1 MMESTADLSFEEL
14 KAELE
19 SLKSQCQKYKQK
31 YRTTRSKNQELR
43 EENEKISEELE
54 KKEKEVKTLQTRQL
68 SKSSPDSKESVNQY
82 DLVVRI
88 DSLLFCNQRGWEVLH
103 KSAENI
109 EKWSK
114 VDQIAVGVIGREN
127 LGKTWIV
134 NKLCKE
140 SFPSGF
146 YFRTEGLSVKYSHEE
161 KKKLKVILDSA
172 GMNSAIF
179 FYNQH
184 QKQKYRD
191 HCKLS
196 ESEDDCRVK
205 ELMIN
210 DRSLTEYFIQNFI
223 LYSCNVILVVVE
235 LLTQHDQ
242 KIIERIR
249 NLYNNLKEIIVIHNF
264 FKLDSKSQVLSR
276 ANEEIT
282 GAFDVTDRKIP
293 GSDVPYY
300 IEHSNNKDKKNI
312 VHLILG
318 REGCESGD
326 FFNEHSLRHISDILD
341 VETGINKFNVLE
353 QLNKFFIE
361 KSGIYF
367 DGLTHLKEMPKFKE
381 THHNNRCY
389 YKLEYDDGVLKIKPA
404 AFNVLGSL
412 KDFDLN
418 YQVFESVKGG
428 KREKIFYFELP
439 GVTEKPKLILKKDG
453 KEKKDQILT
462 LFISHELEYPK
473 NFKMVQG
480 ENHFLKFEKK
490 IRIDDEFGE
499 YECDKSFTEIS
510 NGILKMK
517 FILKED
523 QTL

>member
-1 MMESTADLSFEEL
+1 MESSVEPSFEDL

-19 SLKSQCQKYKQK
+19 SLKLKHEKYKQK
-31 YRTTRSKNQELR
+31 YRSTRSKNQELR
-43 EENEKISEELE
+43 EENEKISEKLE
-54 KKEKEVKTLQTRQL
+54 KKEKEVKTLQMKQL
-68 SKSSPDSKESVNQY
+68 SKSCPDSKEAINQY

-88 DSLLFCNQRGWEVLH
+88 DSLLFCNLRGWEVLH

-109 EKWSK
+109 ERWSNI
-114 VDQIAVGVIGREN
+114 DQIAVGVIGREN
-127 LGKTWIV
+127 LGKTWIL

-140 SFPSGF
+140 AFPSGF

-179 FYNQH
+179 FYNEH

-196 ESEDDCRVK
+196 ENEDDCRVK

-249 NLYNNLKEIIVIHNF
+249 NIYNNLKEIIVIHNF
-264 FKLDSKSQVLSR
+264 FKLDNKSQVLSR
-276 ANEEIT
+276 AAEEIT
-282 GAFDVTDRKIP
+282 GAFDVTERKISK
-293 GSDVPYY
+293 SDVPDY
-300 IEHSNNKDKKNI
+300 IEHSKDKNKKNI

-318 REGCESGD
+318 REGSESGD
-326 FFNEHSLRHISDILD
+326 FFNEPSLRHINDILD
-341 VETGINKFNVLE
+341 VETGIKKFNVLE
-353 QLNKFFIE
+353 NLNQFFKE

-367 DGLTHLKEMPKFKE
+367 NGLTNISEMPNFKE
-381 THHNNRCY
+381 TSHNNKCY
-389 YKLEYDDGVLKIKPA
+389 YKLEHEGNMKLKPA

-418 YQVFESVKGG
+418 YHVFESTKVG

-439 GVTEKPKLILKKDG
+439 GVKKKPEITLKKDG
-453 KEKKDQILT
+453 IDKKSQILT
-462 LFISHELEYPK
+462 LKISNELDYPK
-473 NFKMVQG
+473 TFKIVQG

-490 IRIDDEFGE
+490 IPINDDFEE
-499 YECDKSFTEIS
+499 YECDKSFTEIAD
-510 NGILKMK
+510 GILKMK

-523 QTL
+523 ENL

>member
-1 MMESTADLSFEEL
+1 MESTVDLSFEEL

-19 SLKSQCQKYKQK
+19 TLKSQCDKYKQK
-31 YRTTRSKNQELR
+31 YRATRSKNQELR
-43 EENEKISEELE
+43 EENEKISEQLE
-54 KKEKEVKTLQTRQL
+54 KKEKVVKSLQTKQL
-68 SKSSPDSKESVNQY
+68 SKSSPDSKESINQY

-88 DSLLFCNQRGWEVLH
+88 DSLLFCNQRGWEILH

-109 EKWSK
+109 EKWSQR
-114 VDQIAVGVIGREN
+114 DQIAVGVIGREN

-140 SFPSGF
+140 AFPSGF

-161 KKKLKVILDSA
+161 KLKVILDSA

-179 FYNQH
+179 FYNEH

-191 HCKLS
+191 HCKFS
-196 ESEDDCRVK
+196 ENEDDCRVK

-264 FKLDSKSQVLSR
+264 FKLERKSQVLLR
-276 ANEEIT
+276 AKEEIT
-282 GAFDVTDRKIP
+282 GAFDVTERTVSL
-293 GSDVPYY
+293 SDVPYY
-300 IEHSNNKDKKNI
+300 IEHSKDKNKKNI
-312 VHLILG
+312 VHMILG

-326 FFNEHSLRHISDILD
+326 FFNEPSLRHISDILD
-341 VETGINKFNVLE
+341 VETGIKKFNVLE
-353 QLNKFFIE
+353 LLNKFFNE

-367 DGLTHLKEMPKFKE
+367 NGLKNVTEFKE
-381 THHNNRCY
+381 TLYNNRLF
-389 YKLEYDDGVLKIKPA
+389 YKLEHEGTMKLKPA

-418 YQVFESVKGG
+418 YHILESTKGG
-428 KREKIFYFELP
+428 KREKIYYFELP
-439 GVTEKPKLILKKDG
+439 GVTEKPKLMLKKEG
-453 KEKKDQILT
+453 KDKKNQILT
-462 LFISHELEYPK
+462 LIISSHGLEVPN
-473 NFKMVQG
+473 NFKIVQS
-480 ENHFLKFEKK
+480 EYHFSKFEKK
-490 IRIDDEFGE
+490 IPIDDEFGE
-499 YECDKSFTEIS
+499 YECEKSFTEIN

-523 QTL
+523 ETF

>member
-1 MMESTADLSFEEL
+1 MESAVDLSFEEL
-14 KAELE
+14 RAELE
-19 SLKSQCQKYKQK
+19 TSKSQCNKYKQK
-31 YRTTRSKNQELR
+31 YRATRLKNQELK
-43 EENEKISEELE
+43 EENEKIGEQLE
-54 KKEKEVKTLQTRQL
+54 KKEKEVKNLQTKQL
-68 SKSSPDSKESVNQY
+68 SKSNPSSNESVNLY
-82 DLVVRI
+82 DLVVKI
-88 DSLLFCNQRGWEVLH
+88 DSLLFCNNSGWEVLH
-103 KSAENI
+103 KSVENI

-114 VDQIAVGVIGREN
+114 IDQIAVGVIGREN

-146 YFRTEGLSVKYSHEE
+146 YFRTEGLSVKYCHEE

-179 FYNQH
+179 FYNEH

-191 HCKLS
+191 HCKFS
-196 ESEDDCRVK
+196 ENDDDCRVK

-264 FKLDSKSQVLSR
+264 FKLDNKLQVLSR
-276 ANEEIT
+276 AKEEIT
-282 GAFDVTDRKIP
+282 GAFDVTELTIP
-293 GSDVPYY
+293 QSDVPYY
-300 IEHSNNKDKKNI
+300 IEYSKDKNKKNI

-326 FFNEHSLRHISDILD
+326 FFNETSLQHISDILD
-341 VETGINKFNVLE
+341 VGTGINKFNVLE
-353 QLNKFFIE
+353 NLNKFFND

-367 DGLTHLKEMPKFKE
+367 NGLTNITETPKFKE
-381 THHNNRCY
+381 TNNNNKLY
-389 YKLEYDDGVLKIKPA
+389 YKLEHEGNMKLKPA

-418 YQVFESVKGG
+418 YHVLESTKGG

-439 GVTEKPKLILKKDG
+439 GVTEKPKLTLKKEG
-453 KEKKDQILT
+453 KEKKNQILT
-462 LFISHELEYPK
+462 LLISHDLEVPK
-473 NFKMVQG
+473 NFKIVQG
-480 ENHFLKFEKK
+480 ENHFSKFEKK
-490 IRIDDEFGE
+490 IPIDDEFGE
-499 YECDKSFTEIS
+499 YDCDKSFTEIT

-523 QTL
+523 ETL